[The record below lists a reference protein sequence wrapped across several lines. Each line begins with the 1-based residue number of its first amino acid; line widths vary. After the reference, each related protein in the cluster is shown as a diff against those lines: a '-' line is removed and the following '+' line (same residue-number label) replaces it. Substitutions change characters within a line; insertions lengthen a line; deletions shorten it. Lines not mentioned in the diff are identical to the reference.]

1 MLEHIKINYFLQL
14 LGLLADYTLFSPQ
27 LPEQFQ
33 MSNTSPRTGH
43 SSFLH
48 ARLDFPLSFHHQDVA
63 TSTRI
68 RSHQSLGTG

>member
-1 MLEHIKINYFLQL
+1 MLEHIKINYFLPF
-14 LGLLADYTLFSPQ
+14 LGLLADCTLLSPQ

-48 ARLDFPLSFHHQDVA
+48 ARLDFPVSFHHQDVA
-63 TSTRI
+63 ISTRI
-68 RSHQSLGTG
+68 KPHQSLGTG